1 MIKDI
6 TKARTKRQIIEEI
19 LIFVLTVLVS
29 TFILRFTWNNSLS
42 KHISVLKPIRSFFDA
57 LLLSI
62 SIQVF
67 RGLYTSLKPTTRS
80 PDE

>member
-1 MIKDI
+1 MIRDI
-6 TKARTKRQIIEEI
+6 TKAKTKRQIIEEI

-29 TFILRFTWNNSLS
+29 TFVIRFTWNNSLS
-42 KHISVLKPIRSFFDA
+42 KHISVLKPIRSFLDA

-67 RGLYTSLKPTTRS
+67 RGI
-80 PDE
+80 

>member
-19 LIFVLTVLVS
+19 LIFVLTILVS

-67 RGLYTSLKPTTRS
+67 RGV
-80 PDE
+80 

>member
-6 TKARTKRQIIEEI
+6 TKARTKRQIVEEI
-19 LIFVLTVLVS
+19 LIFVLTVLIS

-42 KHISVLKPIRSFFDA
+42 KHISVLKPIRTFFDA

-67 RGLYTSLKPTTRS
+67 RGL
-80 PDE
+80 

>member
-6 TKARTKRQIIEEI
+6 TKARTKRQVIEEI
-19 LIFVLTVLVS
+19 LIFALTVLVS
-29 TFILRFTWNNSLS
+29 TFVLRFTWNNSLS
-42 KHISVLKPIRSFFDA
+42 KHVSVLKPIRSFFDA

-67 RGLYTSLKPTTRS
+67 RGL
-80 PDE
+80 

>member
-1 MIKDI
+1 MIRDI
-6 TKARTKRQIIEEI
+6 TKAKTKRQIIEEI

-29 TFILRFTWNNSLS
+29 TFVLRFTWNNSLS

-67 RGLYTSLKPTTRS
+67 RGL
-80 PDE
+80 

>member
-6 TKARTKRQIIEEI
+6 TKARTKSQIIEEI
-19 LIFVLTVLVS
+19 LIFVLTVLVR

-62 SIQVF
+62 SMQVF
-67 RGLYTSLKPTTRS
+67 RGV
-80 PDE
+80 

>member
-67 RGLYTSLKPTTRS
+67 RGL
-80 PDE
+80 

>member
-19 LIFVLTVLVS
+19 LIFVLTILVS

-67 RGLYTSLKPTTRS
+67 RGL
-80 PDE
+80 